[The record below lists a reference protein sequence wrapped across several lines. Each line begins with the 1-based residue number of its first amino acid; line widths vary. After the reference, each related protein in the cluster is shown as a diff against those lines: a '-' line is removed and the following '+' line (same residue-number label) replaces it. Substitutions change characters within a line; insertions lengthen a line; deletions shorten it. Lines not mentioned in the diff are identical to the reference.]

1 MLHGFL
7 ECMKVIVTTRCLACM
22 LANCGSG
29 GAFSFGWKSSKRA
42 SQTRA
47 ESSQSAPLVSEQE
60 RTSNLPITLEGSST
74 TPLLEEVR
82 TLNQLNTS
90 GFLAVPAKS
99 SLDTQPD
106 NVDHRPSIE
115 SQHVS
120 KSVSSAPNESLGAA
134 KPSDGGAFKS
144 STQATWN
151 VSFQPQKPL
160 MEDMKLSIDSWQG
173 EVMILRWLSQ
183 IGISYQLQS
192 MDPWM
197 ELLWKDDSKA
207 MKGTGQWMTVSIP
220 LDTRKKGCVFRLR
233 TMAKSSAQTTIKAER
248 TRDLL
253 DSSAL
258 AW

>member
-29 GAFSFGWKSSKRA
+29 GSFSFGWKSSKRA

-47 ESSQSAPLVSEQE
+47 ESSQSTPLVSEQE
-60 RTSNLPITLEGSST
+60 SMSNLPITLEGSST

-90 GFLAVPAKS
+90 GFLAVPVKS
-99 SLDTQPD
+99 SLDAQPD
-106 NVDHRPSIE
+106 NVDHRASIE
-115 SQHVS
+115 SQHAS

-197 ELLWKDDSKA
+197 EPLWKDDSKA

-220 LDTRKKGCVFRLR
+220 LVTRKKGCFFRLR
-233 TMAKSSAQTTIKAER
+233 ATEESSAQTTRKAER
-248 TRDLL
+248 IRDLL
-253 DSSAL
+253 DSSTL

>member
-1 MLHGFL
+1 MDHRHHPLSCLHAGKLRLRGLFQL
-7 ECMKVIVTTRCLACM
+7 
-22 LANCGSG
+22 
-29 GAFSFGWKSSKRA
+29 FWKSSKRA

-60 RTSNLPITLEGSST
+60 SICNLPTTLEGSPT
-74 TPLLEEVR
+74 TPLLEEVC
-82 TLNQLNTS
+82 TMNQLNTL
-90 GFLAVPAKS
+90 GFLAVPARS

-106 NVDHRPSIE
+106 NADHRASIE
-115 SQHVS
+115 SQHAS

-134 KPSDGGAFKS
+134 KPSDGSAFKS
-144 STQATWN
+144 STQARWN
-151 VSFQPQKPL
+151 VFFQPQKPL

-173 EVMILRWLSQ
+173 DAMFLRWLSQ
-183 IGISYQLQS
+183 AGISYQLQS

-197 ELLWKDDSKA
+197 EPLCKEDSIA

-233 TMAKSSAQTTIKAER
+233 TMAKSSAQTTRKVER

-253 DSSAL
+253 GSSAL

>member
-1 MLHGFL
+1 M
-7 ECMKVIVTTRCLACM
+7 
-22 LANCGSG
+22 
-29 GAFSFGWKSSKRA
+29 KSSFD
-42 SQTRA
+42 
-47 ESSQSAPLVSEQE
+47 V
-60 RTSNLPITLEGSST
+60 
-74 TPLLEEVR
+74 
-82 TLNQLNTS
+82 
-90 GFLAVPAKS
+90 
-99 SLDTQPD
+99 QPD
-106 NVDHRPSIE
+106 NVDHRASIE

-134 KPSDGGAFKS
+134 KPSDGSTFKS

-160 MEDMKLSIDSWQG
+160 VEDMKLSIDLWQG

-183 IGISYQLQS
+183 TGISYQLQS

-197 ELLWKDDSKA
+197 EPLWQDDAKS
-207 MKGTGQWMTVSIP
+207 MKGTGQWMTVPIP

-233 TMAKSSAQTTIKAER
+233 TMAKSSAQTTRKAER

>member
-7 ECMKVIVTTRCLACM
+7 ECMKVIVTTSCLACM

-29 GAFSFGWKSSKRA
+29 GSFSFGWKSSKRA

-60 RTSNLPITLEGSST
+60 SMSNLPITLEGSST

-82 TLNQLNTS
+82 ALNPLNTS
-90 GFLAVPAKS
+90 GFLAVPVKS

-160 MEDMKLSIDSWQG
+160 VEDMKLSIDSWQG

-183 IGISYQLQS
+183 TGISYQLQS

-197 ELLWKDDSKA
+197 EPLWQDDSKA
-207 MKGTGQWMTVSIP
+207 MKGTGRWMTVSIP
-220 LDTRKKGCVFRLR
+220 LAITKKGCFFRLR
-233 TMAKSSAQTTIKAER
+233 AIEESSAQTTRKGER